1 MKAMLLAAGIGER
14 MLPLTRIVPKPL
26 IPVLGR
32 PLAPQILGRLAA
44 EGIEEVVVNVHHLPD
59 ELRHG
64 LGDARV
70 FGLNA
75 LHFSVESERLLGT
88 GGGLAAAA
96 PMLRGSGTI
105 LVRNADFLAD
115 VPLAQV
121 LASHLRSGCLATL
134 VVVPHRPGYT
144 PLTLDEKRRVVA
156 FGTKKDKPVGAERY
170 LFTGYHL
177 LEEEALAMIPAGR
190 PSDIVREVYFALAE
204 ERKLGAYVHD
214 GFWWEF
220 GEPHEYLQ
228 GSIKLIEMDPELR
241 AGLGNFDPVRMVD
254 AANVAVG
261 PGADLH
267 AENIALRGTLAIGLG
282 VMVGERAALEDSVV
296 MPESWIGPGSSL
308 TRCIVGPG
316 TEIPA
321 GFEAVNTVIAAAPE
335 GDGSP
340 LPGSERIA
348 NLLVRRFDGA
358 PAR

>member
-1 MKAMLLAAGIGER
+1 MKAMLLAAGHGER
-14 MLPLTRIVPKPL
+14 MLPLTRTIPKPL

-32 PLAPQILGRLAA
+32 PLAPQILGRLAS

-64 LGDARV
+64 LGDGRLL
-70 FGLNA
+70 GLSA

-96 PMLRGSGTI
+96 PMLRGSGTV

-134 VVVPHRPGYT
+134 VVVPHRAGYT
-144 PLTLDEKRRVVA
+144 PITLDAERRVVA
-156 FGTKKDKPVGAERY
+156 FGSKKDKAVGAERY

-177 LEEEALAMIPAGR
+177 VEDEVLGMLPEGR
-190 PSDIVREVYFALAE
+190 PSDIVREVYFGLAA
-204 ERKLGAYVHD
+204 ERKLNAYVHD

-220 GEPHEYLQ
+220 GEPHEYLE
-228 GSIKLIEMDPELR
+228 GSIRLIEMDPEVR
-241 AGLGNFDPVRMVD
+241 AQLGNFDPVRMVD

-267 AENIALRGTLAIGLG
+267 ADHIALRGTLAIGLG
-282 VMVGERAALEDSVV
+282 VMVGERVALENSVV

-308 TRCIVGPG
+308 IRCIVGPG

-321 GFEAVNTVIAAAPE
+321 GFEASHAVIAAAPD
-335 GDGSP
+335 GDEP
-340 LPGSERIA
+340 PPPGAERVA
-348 NLLVRRFDGA
+348 SLLVRRFEGA
-358 PAR
+358 SAG